1 MTAPTHKQFS
11 ITWAALGALL
21 LYLMEMTEI
30 NFYLSLL
37 IMIQMGKA
45 GALFPDLDHNWH
57 SVKEKNVL
65 TWVVNKLLSIT
76 GAKHRSWQTH
86 SLDIA
91 ILLTIL
97 SIRLPINLYETGV
110 LSNANKEVLGVIL
123 LGFMVGWLSH
133 LFSDMLTPGGVRIL
147 FFYKKT
153 LEFVPRK
160 LLGFSFSTGSLWE
173 DMVFRVVQIVN
184 VGVLIICVSF
194 PLLYY

>member
-30 NFYLSLL
+30 NFYLSLI
-37 IMIQMGKA
+37 IMIQMGKV
-45 GALFPDLDHNWH
+45 GALFPDLDHHWNNI
-57 SVKEKNVL
+57 KEKNAL
-65 TWVVNKLLSIT
+65 TWLVNKVLSIT

-91 ILLTIL
+91 ILLTIM
-97 SIRLPINLYETGV
+97 SIKLPANLYEVGI
-110 LSNANKEVLGVIL
+110 LSNANKEVLSVIL

-133 LFSDMLTPGGVRIL
+133 LFSDMLTPGGVRVL
-147 FFYKKT
+147 FFSRKT

-173 DMVFRVVQIVN
+173 DMVFRVAQMVN
-184 VGVLIICVSF
+184 IGVLIICVTF
-194 PLLYY
+194 PIFFF

>member
-30 NFYLSLL
+30 NFYLSLI

-173 DMVFRVVQIVN
+173 DMVFRVAQIVN

>member
-153 LEFVPRK
+153 LEFVPKK

-173 DMVFRVVQIVN
+173 DMVFRVAQIVN

-194 PLLYY
+194 PLLFY

>member
-173 DMVFRVVQIVN
+173 DMVFRVAQIVN

-194 PLLYY
+194 PLLFY

>member
-30 NFYLSLL
+30 NFYLSLI

-173 DMVFRVVQIVN
+173 DMVFRVAQIVN

-194 PLLYY
+194 PLLFY

>member
-173 DMVFRVVQIVN
+173 DMVFRVAQIVN

>member
-21 LYLMEMTEI
+21 LYIMEMTEI
-30 NFYLSLL
+30 NFYLSLI

-153 LEFVPRK
+153 LEFVPKK

-173 DMVFRVVQIVN
+173 DMVFRVAQIVN